1 MLDFSGLTGA
11 VNFGDVVIVLF
22 AVASAIAAVLVTI
35 RGVDFVFDA
44 INSWSKPR
52 SSGDPFSDPRSA
64 EYRAYRRSSTYRQ
77 KNGASYARWARRNN
91 QW

>member
-1 MLDFSGLTGA
+1 MPDFSGLTGA

-44 INSWSKPR
+44 IISSKPR
-52 SSGDPFSDPRSA
+52 ASGDPFSDPRSA
-64 EYRAYRRSSTYRQ
+64 EYRAYRRSSAYRQ
-77 KNGASYARWARRNN
+77 KNGASYARWARRNS

>member
-35 RGVDFVFDA
+35 RG
-44 INSWSKPR
+44 
-52 SSGDPFSDPRSA
+52 
-64 EYRAYRRSSTYRQ
+64 
-77 KNGASYARWARRNN
+77 